1 MGGLQTFVFQAWQR
15 FCEEYNKNKE
25 MEDAVKASEQKV
37 AQFMKQQ
44 NEGAKSVLNRMSMG
58 NDTGLLGTVWKSWN
72 DWIAENK
79 RTAELQEILQANAAK
94 MSDFTGK
101 NKNCAKSAMQ
111 RAAEAQDI
119 AAVLVIFMNWK
130 KEAKVQAMRRYGKE
144 KNTKRKEQ
152 LQGVKG
158 LFKNFAN
165 ELDGSLK
172 AGTPRIEPK
181 RKGRATSTP
190 PKDPNSPKAGDG
202 PA

>member
-1 MGGLQTFVFQAWQR
+1 MGKQMCLKAWI
-15 FCEEYNKNKE
+15 
-25 MEDAVKASEQKV
+25 
-37 AQFMKQQ
+37 
-44 NEGAKSVLNRMSMG
+44 
-58 NDTGLLGTVWKSWN
+58 
-72 DWIAENK
+72 DWVDENK
-79 RTAELQEILQANAAK
+79 KSREMQEKLQESQDRFSSL
-94 MSDFTGK
+94 TGRK
-101 NKNCAKSAMQ
+101 GSRKSAMQ
-111 RAAEAQDI
+111 RAAKAQDI
-119 AAVLVIFMNWK
+119 SIQLVIYMYWK
-130 KEAKVQAMRRYGKE
+130 KEALVQRMRRYGKE

-172 AGTPRIEPK
+172 AGTPRLEPK

>member
-1 MGGLQTFVFQAWQR
+1 
-15 FCEEYNKNKE
+15 
-25 MEDAVKASEQKV
+25 
-37 AQFMKQQ
+37 
-44 NEGAKSVLNRMSMG
+44 
-58 NDTGLLGTVWKSWN
+58 
-72 DWIAENK
+72 
-79 RTAELQEILQANAAK
+79 

-101 NKNCAKSAMQ
+101 NKGCAKSAMQ
-111 RAAEAQDI
+111 RAAEAQEI
-119 AAVLVIFMNWK
+119 SVILIIYMYWK

-181 RKGRATSTP
+181 KKGRSSSTP
-190 PKDPNSPKAGDG
+190 PKEGDPSPAGEV